1 MANAEW
7 GRLKEALRKPA
18 TPEAMKEAASA
29 FKKYEEAKKAKGRP
43 TSRPTLVSLGFRK
56 KYPTSIELK
65 DIPGELER
73 NPALFELMREIVE
86 AD

>member
-1 MANAEW
+1 MPNEEFE
-7 GRLKEALRKPA
+7 RLKEALRKPA
-18 TPEAMKEAASA
+18 TPEAMREAAQA
-29 FKKYEEAKKAKGRP
+29 FERYRVVKLAKGKG
-43 TSRPTLVSLGFRK
+43 SKPTLVSLGFRK